1 MKRNL
6 PPPLLACLLTL
17 PMPALAGGLMLY
29 EVGSDNVGLANAGA
43 AARAQGPAT
52 LASNVAGMALLSGT
66 QISGGAQLL
75 HGNMR
80 FDVDS
85 GSNVGGGDSGNAVEW
100 VPGASLFVTHALSD
114 GWSIGFASYGDFG
127 LSVDYED
134 DWSGRYFLQDG
145 ELMGMTLMPS
155 LAYQLNEQWAF
166 GLGLRAYYARLGN
179 QLAVNNINPLLGDG
193 QAEFQADDWSYGANL
208 GAIYSPRPGTRLGL
222 SYTSEID
229 IEFKD
234 KLDLEGI
241 GPLAMAAL
249 QNRGV
254 LDASTTLDMHIPQ
267 TLTFSVYHELDA
279 HWALL
284 ASVNWQD
291 WSRFGEVGIDLD
303 SNQPRSASV
312 DSNFKDTWHVSLG
325 TQYRFDPR
333 WMWSAGVGYDSS
345 AVDDEDRSV
354 TVPMAESW
362 RFATGLTH
370 ALDEQTELNL
380 SYVLVWMGDMPVS
393 QDKPN
398 GTRVSGGFDDAWI
411 QALSTSAT
419 WRF

>member
-1 MKRNL
+1 MKPNFPL
-6 PPPLLACLLTL
+6 TLLACLVAL
-17 PMPALAGGLMLY
+17 PIPALAGGLMLY
-29 EVGSDNVGLANAGA
+29 EVGTDNVGLANAGA
-43 AARAQGPAT
+43 AARAQGPGT

-66 QISGGAQLL
+66 QVSGGAQLL

-80 FDVDS
+80 FEVDES
-85 GSNVGGGDSGNAVEW
+85 TNVGGGDSGNSVEW
-100 VPGASLFVTHALSD
+100 IPAASLFVTHELGD
-114 GWSIGFASYGDFG
+114 GWSVGFANYGDFG

-145 ELMGMTLMPS
+145 GLMGMTFMPTV
-155 LAYQLNEQWAF
+155 AYQLDEQWSF
-166 GLGLRAYYARLGN
+166 GLGLNAYYAMLTN
-179 QLAVNNINPLLGDG
+179 ELAVDNRNPHLGDG
-193 QAEFQADDWSYGANL
+193 HAKYEADDWSYGASL

-229 IEFKD
+229 LEFED
-234 KLDLEGI
+234 KMELEGL
-241 GPLAMAAL
+241 GPLATNAL

-254 LDASTTLDMHIPQ
+254 LDATTTLDMHVPQ

-279 HWALL
+279 QWALL
-284 ASVNWQD
+284 ASANWQD

-303 SNQPRSASV
+303 SNQPKSAALNA
-312 DSNFKDTWHVSLG
+312 NFKDTWHLSLG

-333 WMWSAGVGYDSS
+333 WMWTAGVGYDSS

-354 TVPMAESW
+354 TVPMAENW

-370 ALDEQTELNL
+370 ALDEQTEVNV
-380 SYVLVWMGDMPVS
+380 SYVFAWMGDMPVT
-393 QDKPN
+393 QEKPN
-398 GTRVSGGFDDAWI
+398 GTRVSGSFDGAWI